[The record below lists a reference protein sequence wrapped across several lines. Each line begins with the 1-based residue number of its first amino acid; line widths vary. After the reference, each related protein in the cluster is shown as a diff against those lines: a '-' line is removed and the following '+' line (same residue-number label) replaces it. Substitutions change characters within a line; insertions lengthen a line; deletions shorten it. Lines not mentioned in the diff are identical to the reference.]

1 MFDQS
6 IEVILFVNR
15 EVAEPYQK
23 QLWLQ
28 SRDLDFFGY
37 CCPDAVYAVS
47 VFKKMYWLYARAV

>member
-1 MFDQS
+1 MAWQVFDKS

-15 EVAEPYQK
+15 EVPEPYRK

-37 CCPDAVYAVS
+37 GRPDAVYAVC
-47 VFKKMYWLYARAV
+47 F